1 MNRYLL
7 SFGILSLLINSSFAD
22 FIGAGV
28 GIGGFNHKESGWIQK
43 EGNEIDLQNDLHFDS
58 KTDGYVWAFV
68 EHPVPLIPNIKI
80 VASKLKNSGEGKVS
94 KNIKYGDLLINVNGY
109 ERSSFELNQ
118 IDSILYY
125 EILDN
130 WVNLDVGINIKYIDG
145 SAEISAL
152 DPSTFKVVKNEKKDF
167 KFAVP
172 MVYADARVDI
182 PMTNFSIGLSANAI
196 TYDSSTFYD
205 TKIYINHDLSVG
217 FGAEL
222 GYRQEKLKIDDI
234 DDIYSDIKIKGAYA
248 GVYFRF

>member
-1 MNRYLL
+1 MKKYIL
-7 SFGILSLLINSSFAD
+7 SLGILSFLTSSALAD
-22 FIGAGV
+22 FAGLGI

-43 EGNEIDLQNDLHFDS
+43 DGNEIDLQNDLHFDS
-58 KTDGYVWAFV
+58 KTDGYIWAYV

-80 VASKLKNSGEGKVS
+80 VASKLENNGEGKVS
-94 KNIKYGDLLINVNGY
+94 KNIKYGDLIINVNGY
-109 ERSSFELNQ
+109 EKSSFELNQ
-118 IDSILYY
+118 IDAIFYY

-130 WVNLDVGINIKYIDG
+130 FVNVDIGINIKYIDG

-152 DPSTFKVVKNEKKDF
+152 DPTTFSIVKSEKKDF

-172 MVYADARVDI
+172 MVYADARLDI
-182 PMTNFSIGLSANAI
+182 PTTNLSVGLTANAI
-196 TYDSSTFYD
+196 TYDNSTFYD
-205 TKIYINHDLSVG
+205 TKIYLNYDIGVG
-217 FGAEL
+217 LGAEI